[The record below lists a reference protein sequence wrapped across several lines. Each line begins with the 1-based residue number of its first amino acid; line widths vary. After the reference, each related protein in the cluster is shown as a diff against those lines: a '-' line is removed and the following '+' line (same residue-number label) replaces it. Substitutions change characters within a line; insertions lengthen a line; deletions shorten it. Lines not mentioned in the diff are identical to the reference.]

1 LDELFAHVV
10 PHLGGGT
17 RVPRDFPASEDAR
30 TCIQMLTA
38 AVLQMIQGCVDLPP
52 MDCPAERLADCY
64 KGAATCADYFWML
77 CFDRWR
83 LGCAGLPAG
92 RLLPCPAPCR
102 AVLESQRRQMAQH
115 GIC

>member
-1 LDELFAHVV
+1 
-10 PHLGGGT
+10 
-17 RVPRDFPASEDAR
+17 
-30 TCIQMLTA
+30 
-38 AVLQMIQGCVDLPP
+38 